1 MSMQEATYLILM
13 ALAEGRRH
21 GYGVI
26 LEVSRISDGSVVLKP
41 GTLYGALDR
50 LTAEGAIAEDGEE
63 LVDGRRRRYY
73 TLTDHGL
80 AALAD
85 ETQRRGQQIREA
97 KRRLRVLGVLS

>member
-26 LEVSRISDGSVVLKP
+26 LEVTCISDGSVVLRP

-50 LTAEGAIAEDGEE
+50 LTAEGTIAEDGDE

-73 TLTDHGL
+73 VLTDQGL
-80 AALAD
+80 AALAG
-85 ETQRRGQQIREA
+85 ETQRRGHQFREA
-97 KRRLRVLGVLS
+97 RRRLRVRGVLS